1 VPSIAIRQCY
11 YPEISALLPSPALLL
26 VRAILEPNTDS
37 MATAEEAECAYTYEP
52 LEEPDQSIR
61 LLKILSVTPRITCT
75 FKVAHLKDSPVFSCL
90 SYVWGDATITE
101 PVTVEGK
108 ILHIT
113 VNLAG
118 AIRDVHRQWSTGQL
132 LAPGEEQWLWADAL
146 CINQKH
152 DQEKNHQVPLMEQ
165 IYSSAER
172 VFAWLGDEK
181 NERAS
186 KAVDANN
193 IILHAIRQL
202 PGYEFIQGSVQD
214 GRLSY
219 SKQEILAE
227 VGGEILGAITD
238 LTWLTEHYTTQ
249 SVPGESHILSDAV
262 ELFRLPYWTRL
273 WILQELVLAR
283 DAVLLCGPKKISWL
297 EVCCVQ
303 FWIKLAGMK
312 YLSADIPHSVP
323 LRDWAVLMQLELPYE
338 YILVCAFKKW
348 ASWLNHPQRQQL
360 FSPVDS
366 PNEATLK
373 VQFKEA
379 RAGFCMTENALKY
392 QVTDA
397 KDYVYA
403 LGGVTGLRIPTDY
416 SSETTIA
423 QVYQEYAVRWMNS
436 LAWGEVS
443 ERDPD
448 HRIMCDLWFL
458 AYAGI
463 GSLWTPIPGLLSWV
477 PNLKGV
483 AECRRNIE
491 DERYTSNFRRELG
504 TFNDSGTFPQGT
516 KRVTCLDSC
525 ICCSA
530 VVIEESVSIGPTVQ
544 SCGELDKHSFEEDK
558 WLLWIYDL
566 ITGQKD
572 MLFSIVE
579 ALYSLEGGFKTL
591 DKKDAALLLM
601 SDLAYVCKKRRAMPS
616 IDFYTALG
624 YLSYPKLITDNSC
637 SPTSRKKINLKRM
650 QLDPVGKNEDRA
662 NADRMVSVSV
672 AVYQHALRN
681 LHNFRLASTSSGL
694 FALFPPLTADG
705 DIIWVLKGFTL
716 PVVLRKHG
724 DGYQFVGACSMP
736 GLKKDDVASMIRDG
750 QAPVK
755 EIKIY

>member
-1 VPSIAIRQCY
+1 MIASRSDAIGQLKLTSYMAHLLRLSPAAGSYIAIARASPPSRLIVTYPSLSLVHQSHLNNFRPQVISHFSDVPVPSIAIRQC

-37 MATAEEAECAYTYEP
+37 MATVEEAECAYTYEP

-108 ILHIT
+108 TLHIT

-165 IYSSAER
+165 IYSSAHR
-172 VFAWLGDEK
+172 MFAWLGDGE

-186 KAVDANN
+186 KAVDAYN
-193 IILHAIRQL
+193 IVLHAIRQL
-202 PGYEFIQGSVQD
+202 HGYGFIQGRVQD
-214 GRLSY
+214 NGQICSN
-219 SKQEILAE
+219 QEVLAE

-238 LTWLTEHYTTQ
+238 LAWLTEHYTTQ
-249 SVPGESHILSDAV
+249 SVPGESHILSDTV

-323 LRDWAVLMQLELPYE
+323 LRDWAVLMQLELPHE
-338 YILVCAFKKW
+338 YIIVCTFKIW
-348 ASWLNHPQRQQL
+348 ASWLSHPQRQQL
-360 FSPVDS
+360 FSPADS
-366 PNEATLK
+366 PNEATLAA
-373 VQFKEA
+373 QFKDA
-379 RAGFCMTENALKY
+379 RVGFYMTEFTLNY

-423 QVYQEYAVRWMNS
+423 QVYQEYAVR
-436 LAWGEVS
+436 
-443 ERDPD
+443 
-448 HRIMCDLWFL
+448 
-458 AYAGI
+458 
-463 GSLWTPIPGLLSWV
+463 
-477 PNLKGV
+477 
-483 AECRRNIE
+483 
-491 DERYTSNFRRELG
+491 
-504 TFNDSGTFPQGT
+504 
-516 KRVTCLDSC
+516 
-525 ICCSA
+525 
-530 VVIEESVSIGPTVQ
+530 
-544 SCGELDKHSFEEDK
+544 
-558 WLLWIYDL
+558 
-566 ITGQKD
+566 
-572 MLFSIVE
+572 
-579 ALYSLEGGFKTL
+579 
-591 DKKDAALLLM
+591 
-601 SDLAYVCKKRRAMPS
+601 
-616 IDFYTALG
+616 
-624 YLSYPKLITDNSC
+624 
-637 SPTSRKKINLKRM
+637 
-650 QLDPVGKNEDRA
+650 
-662 NADRMVSVSV
+662 
-672 AVYQHALRN
+672 
-681 LHNFRLASTSSGL
+681 
-694 FALFPPLTADG
+694 
-705 DIIWVLKGFTL
+705 
-716 PVVLRKHG
+716 
-724 DGYQFVGACSMP
+724 
-736 GLKKDDVASMIRDG
+736 
-750 QAPVK
+750 
-755 EIKIY
+755 

>member
-1 VPSIAIRQCY
+1 
-11 YPEISALLPSPALLL
+11 
-26 VRAILEPNTDS
+26 
-37 MATAEEAECAYTYEP
+37 
-52 LEEPDQSIR
+52 
-61 LLKILSVTPRITCT
+61 
-75 FKVAHLKDSPVFSCL
+75 
-90 SYVWGDATITE
+90 VWGDATITE

-214 GRLSY
+214 GGLSC
-219 SKQEILAE
+219 SKQEVLAE

-249 SVPGESHILSDAV
+249 SVPEESHILSDAVV

-283 DAVLLCGPKKISWL
+283 DAVLLCGPMKISWL

-303 FWIKLAGMK
+303 FWIKLARMK
-312 YLSADIPHSVP
+312 YSSADIPHSVP
-323 LRDWAVLMQLELPYE
+323 SQDWFVLMQIRVPDKYTRV
-338 YILVCAFKKW
+338 YYFKLW
-348 ASWLNHPQRQQL
+348 ARCMDLHQRQQL
-360 FSPVDS
+360 LSPADS

-373 VQFKEA
+373 ARFEEAKRQFS
-379 RAGFCMTENALKY
+379 MTESALDY

-403 LGGVTGLRIPTDY
+403 VGGVTGLRISTDY
-416 SSETTIA
+416 NSETTIA
-423 QVYQEYAVRWMNS
+423 QVYQEYAMQWMNA

-443 ERDPD
+443 EGDPN

-458 AYAGI
+458 TYAGI
-463 GSLWTPIPGLLSWV
+463 GFLWTPIPGLLSWV

-483 AECRRNIE
+483 AECRRNFE
-491 DERYTSNFRRELG
+491 DERSTPSFLRSLG
-504 TFNDSGTFPQGT
+504 TFNDSGIFPEGT
-516 KRVTCLDSC
+516 KRATCLDSGL
-525 ICCSA
+525 CCSA

-544 SCGELDKHSFEEDK
+544 SCGDFDKHSFDEDK

-566 ITGQKD
+566 ISGQKN

-579 ALYSLEGGFKTL
+579 ALYSLDRALAAL
-591 DKKDAALLLM
+591 DRKDAVLLLKY
-601 SDLAYVCKKRRAMPS
+601 DLAYVCKKKRAMPS

-624 YLSYPKLITDNSC
+624 WLAYPELITDDSY
-637 SPTSRKKINLKRM
+637 SSTLRRAINLRIT
-650 QLDPVGKNEDRA
+650 QLDSGSANKDHA
-662 NADRMVSVSV
+662 NADAMVAGSVLI
-672 AVYQHALRN
+672 YERALRT
-681 LHNFRLASTSSGL
+681 LKSFRLASTSSGL
-694 FALFPPLTADG
+694 FALLPPLTEEG
-705 DIIWVLKGFTL
+705 DMIWVLKGYTL

>member
-1 VPSIAIRQCY
+1 VPSIAIRQCC
-11 YPEISALLPSPALLL
+11 YPEILALLPSPALLL

-52 LEEPDQSIR
+52 LEEPDKSIR

-101 PVTVEGK
+101 PVTVESK
-108 ILHIT
+108 TLQIT

-118 AIRDVHRQWSTGQL
+118 AIRDVHRQWSAGEL

-165 IYSSAER
+165 IYSSAHR
-172 VFAWLGDEK
+172 VFAWLGDE
-181 NERAS
+181 EDECAS
-186 KAVDANN
+186 KAVDAYN

-202 PGYEFIQGSVQD
+202 PGYGFIQGRVQD
-214 GRLSY
+214 DGQFC
-219 SKQEILAE
+219 SKEEVLAE
-227 VGGEILGAITD
+227 VGDEILGAITD

-283 DAVLLCGPKKISWL
+283 DAVLLCGPKKTSWL

-303 FWIKLAGMK
+303 FWIELAGMK

-323 LRDWAVLMQLELPYE
+323 LRDWAVLMQFVLPYE

-348 ASWLNHPQRQQL
+348 ASWLNHPQRKQL

-373 VQFKEA
+373 IQFKEA
-379 RAGFCMTENALKY
+379 RAGFRMTENALKH

-443 ERDPD
+443 EGDPD

-491 DERYTSNFRRELG
+491 DERFKLNFRRELG
-504 TFNDSGTFPQGT
+504 TFDDSGIFPQGT
-516 KRVTCLDSC
+516 KRATCLDSC
-525 ICCSA
+525 LCCSA

-544 SCGELDKHSFEEDK
+544 SWGDFDKHSFEEDK

-566 ITGQKD
+566 IIGQKD
-572 MLFSIVE
+572 MLLPIVE
-579 ALYSLEGGFKTL
+579 TLYSLGRGLETL
-591 DKKDAALLLM
+591 VKNDAALLLIA
-601 SDLAYVCKKRRAMPS
+601 DLQYVCKKRRAMSS

-624 YLSYPKLITDNSC
+624 RLPCPEIIADDSYSSI
-637 SPTSRKKINLKRM
+637 SRRAINLKRSR
-650 QLDPVGKNEDRA
+650 LDPVGENKDQA
-662 NADRMVSVSV
+662 HADRMVARSVML
-672 AVYQHALRN
+672 YHRALRS
-681 LHNFRLASTSSGL
+681 LHDIRLASTSSGL
-694 FALFPPLTADG
+694 FGLFPPLTEDG
-705 DIIWVLKGFTL
+705 DMIWVLKGYTL